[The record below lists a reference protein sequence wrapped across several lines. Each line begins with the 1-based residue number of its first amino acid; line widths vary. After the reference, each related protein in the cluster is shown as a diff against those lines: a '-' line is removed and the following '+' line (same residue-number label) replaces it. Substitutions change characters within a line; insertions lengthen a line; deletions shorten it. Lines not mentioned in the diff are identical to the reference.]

1 MTREE
6 KIKWVNTP
14 PAWMYEFDL
23 GDGVKTPLLIGE
35 LRSIHQ
41 TREQMIMQTIDHYF
55 PQGLTGKYCLD
66 IACNEGYFAHLLFRR
81 GARVKGVDIRETNI
95 ERAKKL
101 QMLLGFDSARLVFQ
115 LEDFLDNTDEPNTY
129 DLTFFLGL
137 LYHLENPMGAIRK
150 LYQITRTLSV
160 IETQLTRQ
168 IAPVISGW
176 GQTGVSLEL
185 HASLAIYGEPDM
197 DTNNLAACNSL
208 SFIPNAA
215 AVHQL
220 LSTAGFRQVIQLKP
234 HAEANPQYLNN
245 DRGIFLAIK

>member
-23 GDGVKTPLLIGE
+23 GEGVKTPLLVEE

-41 TREQMIMQTIDHYF
+41 TREQMIVQAIDQYF
-55 PQGLTGKYCLD
+55 PQGLAGKYCLD

-81 GARVKGVDIRETNI
+81 GARVKGVDVRETNI
-95 ERAKKL
+95 ERAKRV
-101 QMLLGFDSARLVFQ
+101 QSLLAYDPARLAFQ
-115 LEDFLDNTDEPNTY
+115 VEDFLDNKDDLNTY
-129 DLTFFLGL
+129 DVTFFLGL

-150 LYQITRTLSV
+150 LYRITRTLSV

-168 IAPVISGW
+168 SAPVISGW

-185 HASLAIYGEPDM
+185 PASLAIYAEPDM
-197 DTNNLAACNSL
+197 DMNNLAACNSL

-220 LSTAGFRQVIQLKP
+220 LSAAGFTQVIQLSP
-234 HAEANPQYLNN
+234 HAEANPQYLSN
-245 DRGIFLAIK
+245 DRGLFLAVK